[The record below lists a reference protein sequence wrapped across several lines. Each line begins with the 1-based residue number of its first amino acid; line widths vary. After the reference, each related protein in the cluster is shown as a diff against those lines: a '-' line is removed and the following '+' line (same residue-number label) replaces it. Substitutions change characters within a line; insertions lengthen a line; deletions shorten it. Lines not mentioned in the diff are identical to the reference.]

1 MIALYQENHRFYA
14 QPYHIGLASHVMKI
28 MIFWTKMDMP
38 NIWKQDAVVITK
50 IILSHLMTNIPVHT
64 LGNIVWKVKNVFLKD
79 GTVLKNNVSMM
90 INIFIVT
97 NLTNAFPKNGFAMD
111 PFNVPLQ
118 QKMKHLNF
126 VSLNRHFHKEP
137 QSSV

>member
-1 MIALYQENHRFYA
+1 
-14 QPYHIGLASHVMKI
+14 
-28 MIFWTKMDMP
+28 
-38 NIWKQDAVVITK
+38 
-50 IILSHLMTNIPVHT
+50 MTNIHV
-64 LGNIVWKVKNVFLKD
+64 LIFGNIAKIFKNVFLKD

-90 INIFIVT
+90 INIFIAT

-126 VSLNRHFHKEP
+126 VRLKKHFHREP
-137 QSSV
+137 QSNV